1 MFGLLAKKRGMTQ
14 IFDADGNIVPVTVL
28 EAGPCVVISRKNK
41 QHDGYSALQLAFEP
55 CEERRLKKPRLGLF
69 KKKGIAPHAYMRE
82 FVLDENIEIAEGKKL
97 SVNFFRVGDMVNVSG
112 MTKGRGFQG
121 VMKRHGKA
129 GGPAAHGSDFHRRPG
144 SIGMR
149 TWPARVFKNT
159 RLPGHMGVER
169 VTIRNLEVVA
179 VHAEENVLLVRGA
192 VPGFNGT
199 LLEVTSTDHS
209 LFDRDKEETKP
220 EANEVKA
227 NENIQVSPEE
237 AK

>member
-1 MFGLLAKKRGMTQ
+1 MMFGLLAKKRGMTQ

-121 VMKRHGKA
+121 VMKRHGFS
-129 GGPAAHGSDFHRRPG
+129 GQPATHGQKDQMRMPG
-144 SIGMR
+144 SVASQRQGPVSKGQRM
-149 TWPARVFKNT
+149 A
-159 RLPGHMGVER
+159 GHLGSQQ
-169 VTIRNLEVVA
+169 VTVKNLEIAAIDVDNLIIVDTKEA
-179 VHAEENVLLVRGA
+179 LLVCSKSHAQSVKKIVEILKEQKRKE
-192 VPGFNGT
+192 
-199 LLEVTSTDHS
+199 LL
-209 LFDRDKEETKP
+209 
-220 EANEVKA
+220 
-227 NENIQVSPEE
+227 
-237 AK
+237 